1 MSRNPRVFSC
11 LLAASIL
18 TGNVWAGSVFLLPNS
33 SSTTPVISVV
43 QPDANVITQSFPAPI
58 GATAVLG
65 HPTLNKYYV
74 LSKSSTDTVIVIDGS
89 NFTSVTKRLSLG
101 QGQAFAISPDGR
113 RLVVAA
119 DSTYIIDAQ
128 TDTVLATISDT
139 GSSPNDVAISL
150 DGTRAFVLS
159 ATSNKLTAIDLN
171 TNAIAGASLS
181 IPGTSTSVTIGPNG
195 LVYVTTVNRLF
206 EIDPKTNLVRTE
218 IPLNARPGKLSFTSD
233 GKFAVAVNQT
243 PITGSSVLL
252 FDLIAHTLSST
263 IPNFNTN
270 LTSIFSASDSKVY
283 AYSADT
289 QQLYEISLTPFNITV
304 ATFGSVGQINGISA
318 VAVTNEVPTPKYL
331 FLTTSSSLYRIDLTT
346 NPPNGTGQVALSTT
360 TPGGLAFA
368 TQAATGTPTRL
379 LAYNNSQT
387 IVAAGTFL
395 PLIVRA
401 IDSNGRPLV
410 NVPVT
415 FSTDNSGATIQGASV
430 QTNGFGYAQT
440 SVLPPATPTTFKVT
454 ASAAGGAVTS
464 DFNLTF
470 SSGTGGGG
478 GGTGAGLL
486 SIFDG
491 NGQFVP
497 ESFLLPNPLVVKVVD
512 ASGTALAGQTVTFTV
527 IQGSGTLQSTTSSG
541 DVITTAVCTG
551 NVCTSITDA
560 NGLAKVGMLAS
571 LVVPGFSYSQTVIS
585 AATGVSTVQFIIT
598 TVTTNT
604 IPTVQRITPQDGVE
618 LVGQAGTILKGA
630 VQVRVF
636 SSGGVQAGQPI
647 PSIGLKAYT
656 SLNDPLLGPTAS
668 CVGGTVLSDTS
679 GVATCDLLLGGKLGL
694 DRLIVSV
701 GSAQFLGGAGINI
714 RVLAGPPARI
724 AIRQGNN
731 QSGNPGAILPLAFVA
746 EINDAFGNLLAGQS
760 ATFEVVDA
768 GSITLQNV
776 VSVSDSSGRVSAL
789 GKLGAAPG
797 AHQVRVKVGNVT
809 QLFTFTVNVNVTQLN
824 AISGD
829 GQTAI
834 VNTPFTQPLT
844 VKVLDD
850 RGAAVTG
857 AAVNWSIISGA
868 GTLSAASSNT
878 DANGI
883 ASISVTAGSTSGAL
897 SVRAS
902 FANLSATFNLTIR
915 LQGPV
920 FTANQIVNAASG
932 APGVVPCSLV
942 NIFGTNLAPKVQGTV
957 FANFIVG
964 GPLPTILQGIE
975 VLFDGTNAPIYAVS
989 NVNGQEQ
996 LAVQAPC
1003 SLSPGTTTV
1012 TVRNGG
1018 LTAVSGV
1025 PVLTLQPGIFE
1036 TLDATTGR
1044 RYAVLLRSDGSYVT
1058 PSNPARRGDILRLFA
1073 TGLGAVNPATDTN
1086 RAGVAGQS
1094 TVAGLIV
1101 GVNDGGVRVVS
1112 SAYAPGM
1119 IGVYVVDFEVPAD
1132 TATGNF
1138 RSLAVASDAGGGN
1151 LVYGQGSS
1159 IAAIQ

>member
-1 MSRNPRVFSC
+1 MV
-11 LLAASIL
+11 A
-18 TGNVWAGSVFLLPNS
+18 
-33 SSTTPVISVV
+33 
-43 QPDANVITQSFPAPI
+43 
-58 GATAVLG
+58 

-74 LSKSSTDTVIVIDGS
+74 LSKSSTDTVIVLDGA
-89 NFTSVTKRLSLG
+89 NFTNVTKRLSLG

-113 RLVVAA
+113 RLVVEA
-119 DSTYIIDAQ
+119 DNTYVIDAQ
-128 TDTVLATISDT
+128 NDTVLSTISDT
-139 GSSPNDVAISL
+139 GSSPNDVAISR

-159 ATSNKLTAIDLN
+159 ATSNRLTAIDLS
-171 TNAIAGASLS
+171 TNAVTGVSLT
-181 IPGTSTSVTIGPNG
+181 IPGQSTGVAVGPNG

-206 EIDPKTNLVRTE
+206 EIDGRTMLVRTE
-218 IPLNARPGKLSFTSD
+218 IPLNARPGKLSFTSN

-243 PITGSSVLL
+243 PITGSSALL
-252 FDLIAHTLSST
+252 FDLVSHTLSST

-270 LTSIFSASDSKVY
+270 LTSIFTASDSKVY

-289 QQLYEISLTPFNITV
+289 QQLYEISLSPFNITV
-304 ATFGSVGQINGISA
+304 ASFGNIGQINSIG
-318 VAVTNEVPTPKYL
+318 AVTVTDEVPTPKYM
-331 FLTTSSSLYRIDLTT
+331 FLTTPSSLYRIDLTT
-346 NPPNGTGQVALSTT
+346 NPPNGTGQVALNTT
-360 TPGGLAFA
+360 TPGGIAFA
-368 TQAATGTPTRL
+368 TQAATGTPSRL
-379 LAYNNSQT
+379 LGYNNTQSIT
-387 IVAAGTFL
+387 TTGTFL
-395 PLIVRA
+395 PVIVRA
-401 IDSNGRPLV
+401 VDSTGRPLV
-410 NVPVT
+410 NAPIS
-415 FSTDNSGATIQGASV
+415 FSVDNSGVTIQGASV

-440 SVLPPATPTTFKVT
+440 TILPPATPATFKVT
-454 ASAAGGAVTS
+454 ASAAGGAITT
-464 DFNLTF
+464 DFNLTL

-478 GGTGAGLL
+478 GGAGTGLL

-497 ESFLLPNPLVVKVVD
+497 ESFLIPNPMVVKVVD
-512 ASGTALAGQTVTFTV
+512 ASGAPLAGQTVTFTI
-527 IQGSGTLQSTTSSG
+527 IQGSGTLQPTTFSG
-541 DVITTAVCTG
+541 DVITNAVCTG
-551 NVCTSITDA
+551 NVCTSVTDA
-560 NGLAKVGMLAS
+560 NGLAKVGMLAA

-585 AATGVSTVQFIIT
+585 AATGVSTVQFINT

-604 IPTVQRITPQDGVE
+604 IPTVQRLAPQDGVE
-618 LVGQAGTILKGA
+618 LVGQAGAILKGA

-647 PSIGLKAYT
+647 PSIGLKAAT

-701 GSAQFLGGAGINI
+701 GSAITLGGAGINL

-724 AIRQGNN
+724 NIRQGNN
-731 QSGNPGAILPLAFVA
+731 QSGNPGATLPLAFVA
-746 EINDAFGNLLAGQS
+746 EINDAFGNLLAGQA

-776 VSVSDSSGRVSAL
+776 VSLSDTNGRVSAL
-789 GKLGAAPG
+789 GKLGTAPG
-797 AHQVRVKVGNVT
+797 AHQVRVRVGNVT

-824 AISGD
+824 GVSGD

-844 VKVLDD
+844 VKLLDD
-850 RGAAVTG
+850 RSAVVAG
-857 AAVNWSIISGA
+857 AAVNWSIVSGA
-868 GTLSAASSNT
+868 GTVSAATSNT

-883 ASISVTAGSTSGAL
+883 ASINVTAGSTAGPL
-897 SVRAS
+897 TVRAS
-902 FANLSATFNLTIR
+902 FAGLSATFNLTVR
-915 LQGPV
+915 LLGPV

-932 APGVVPCSLV
+932 APGVVPCGLV
-942 NIFGTNLAPKVQGTV
+942 NIFGTNLAPRVQGTV

-975 VLFDGTNAPIYAVS
+975 VLFDATNAPIYAVS

-996 LAVQAPC
+996 IAVQAPC
-1003 SLSPGTTTV
+1003 SLTPGTTTV

-1025 PVLTLQPGIFE
+1025 PVLRLQPGIFE

-1044 RYAVLLRSDGSYVT
+1044 RYAVLLRPDGSYVT
-1058 PSNPARRGDILRLFA
+1058 PSNAARRGDILRLFA

-1086 RAGVAGQS
+1086 WAGVAGQNTAAS
-1094 TVAGLIV
+1094 MIV
-1101 GVNDGGVRVVS
+1101 GVNDAGVRVVT

-1138 RSLAVASDAGGGN
+1138 RSLAVALDAGGGN
-1151 LVYGQGSS
+1151 LVYGQGSA